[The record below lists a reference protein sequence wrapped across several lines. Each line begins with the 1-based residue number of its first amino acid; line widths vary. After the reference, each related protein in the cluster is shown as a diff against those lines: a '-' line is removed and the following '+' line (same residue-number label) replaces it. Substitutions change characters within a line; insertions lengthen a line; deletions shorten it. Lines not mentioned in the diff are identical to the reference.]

1 MKMKIKKNDKVI
13 VITGK
18 DKGKSGTV
26 LRSIPPLGKIVVEG
40 VNIRAKHVRTRK
52 EGEKGQK
59 IFFPAALAVSNVK
72 LICPKC
78 GVPTRVGYRML
89 DTRSENV
96 RQKKDRMCKKCRQP
110 ISQ

>member
-13 VITGK
+13 VIAGK

-26 LRSIPPLGKIVVEG
+26 LRSIPAIGKVVVEG
-40 VNIRAKHVRTRK
+40 ANIRTKHVRVRRD
-52 EGEKGQK
+52 GEKGQK

-78 GVPTRVGYRML
+78 GVPTRVGYQIL
-89 DTRSENV
+89 DTKGENLK
-96 RQKKDRMCKKCRQP
+96 QKKDRMCKKCHQP